1 MKGKISLF
9 LVITMILAVLA
20 SCAGEEVIESS
31 SAEEYKEISIPPH
44 TSREESDDESSSA
57 DTTSEEAAS
66 SAEISAESSLSEEPS
81 TEESST
87 EEPSVEELSSEEPSS
102 EEPSKEET
110 SKEEPSE
117 EPSKEEPSEELSKE
131 EPSEEPSKEEPSEEP
146 SEESSEEKPVVNPK
160 GYMTEEGGVI
170 ISGTRGM
177 EQFYIDTSKQAGK
190 GLCDTVAKIQ
200 EDLGDSATV
209 YLMVPPPA
217 VVYYAPENYS
227 YFRKNGDLL
236 QSSLNEYCGGRFVNI
251 DCHAALKNH
260 TGEDIY
266 LRTEHHWAALGA
278 YYCCKEFAKAANFNL
293 GSLDGNYTKKSIT
306 GTVGTLYAFSHD
318 PVLKNNPENIDYY
331 EPNIDYVVRVLNG
344 DQKNFETEGYDRASM
359 FFTSFSNYG
368 VFFALDDWSFKITVP
383 DNDTGR
389 TLVILKDSYGMT
401 VPQFLLFG
409 FDTIYMV
416 DFRYYPRNCVDFC
429 KSVGATDVLVVSSG
443 MSTFGTVW
451 KKLEAMR
458 TK

>member
-1 MKGKISLF
+1 MKGKISFF

-20 SCAGEEVIESS
+20 SCAGEVVIESS
-31 SAEEYKEISIPPH
+31 SAEEYKEISIPPQ
-44 TSREESDDESSSA
+44 TSCEESDTGSSAA

-66 SAEISAESSLSEEPS
+66 SAEISAEASLPEEPS
-81 TEESST
+81 I
-87 EEPSVEELSSEEPSS
+87 EEPSKDEPSSEEIS
-102 EEPSKEET
+102 EEPSKEE
-110 SKEEPSE
+110 SSEEPSE
-117 EPSKEEPSEELSKE
+117 EEPSEELSKE

-236 QSSLNEYCGGRFVNI
+236 QSSLKEYCGGRFVNI

-260 TGEDIY
+260 TDEDIY

-293 GSLDGNYTKKSIT
+293 GSLDGNYTKKTIT
-306 GTVGTLYAFSHD
+306 GTVGTLYAFSHE

-344 DQKNFETEGYDRASM
+344 GQKNFETEGYDRASM
-359 FFTSFSNYG
+359 FFPSFSNYG

-401 VPQFLLFG
+401 IPQFMLFG

-416 DFRYYPRNCVDFC
+416 DFRYYPRNCIDFC